1 MFENQHSNEIN
12 TNLINI
18 LQNVLDKIVIS
29 FENND
34 VDPEN
39 QGMLLKMFQCLE
51 ILYENIELTQE
62 EATDV
67 HNWIVN
73 YCKNHTTEGA
83 EKTIVHKLLFSQRI
97 RTMKGPI
104 FEGIAKQ
111 IESLLGQINEVTNRN
126 CLLILLLKNEIFYI
140 VFFFLLF
147 EIQEPIEDAD
157 DLKSITTTIAD
168 TCINQLCNAVRK
180 QVDDIEY
187 FILKVK
193 SYCAQLK
200 NGGQSEDDR
209 STVESRMVTAERR
222 ICTQLI
228 FISRVCIHLGNTY
241 IHLGNTMDNFT
252 KLLIQ
257 LYACLANLAKH
268 FINRQRIAPVSYKS
282 TKFDQLV
289 QTIGKKLP
297 LKVYAMITY
306 IEENIFDEEDG
317 NGSDDEAP
325 KRPKK
330 KDAKTHKA
338 KVMRDTKNIPK
349 LILRIENF
357 NRFVIALSKKT
368 EHDLNKLLHI
378 GTVRD
383 FRIKTGPLR
392 EAIEKIRANGA
403 SDDEQ
408 SENEDDDDDDA
419 SNDSDSGKEMNQD
432 DDEDEAVSVR
442 ATGSGCSSTTT
453 PGSIINEVEHDTSLR
468 TSVMKN
474 LNAINKRASKRKKND
489 AENGEENENNTN
501 QRKKKKKEN
510 DPIEKPTTT
519 NARRSKRNNP
529 TTT

>member
-1 MFENQHSNEIN
+1 M
-12 TNLINI
+12 
-18 LQNVLDKIVIS
+18 
-29 FENND
+29 
-34 VDPEN
+34 
-39 QGMLLKMFQCLE
+39 
-51 ILYENIELTQE
+51 
-62 EATDV
+62 
-67 HNWIVN
+67 
-73 YCKNHTTEGA
+73 
-83 EKTIVHKLLFSQRI
+83 
-97 RTMKGPI
+97 
-104 FEGIAKQ
+104 
-111 IESLLGQINEVTNRN
+111 
-126 CLLILLLKNEIFYI
+126 
-140 VFFFLLF
+140 
-147 EIQEPIEDAD
+147 
-157 DLKSITTTIAD
+157 
-168 TCINQLCNAVRK
+168 RK

-200 NGGQSEDDR
+200 TGGQNEDDR
-209 STVESRMVTAERR
+209 STVESQMVTAERR

-241 IHLGNTMDNFT
+241 LPLGQCMDNFT

-419 SNDSDSGKEMNQD
+419 SNNSDSDTEMNQD
-432 DDEDEAVSVR
+432 EEEDEAVSVR
-442 ATGSGCSSTTT
+442 ASGSGCSSTTT
-453 PGSIINEVEHDTSLR
+453 PGSIITEVEHDTSLR

-489 AENGEENENNTN
+489 ADNGEENENNLN
-501 QRKKKKKEN
+501 QQKKKKKEN